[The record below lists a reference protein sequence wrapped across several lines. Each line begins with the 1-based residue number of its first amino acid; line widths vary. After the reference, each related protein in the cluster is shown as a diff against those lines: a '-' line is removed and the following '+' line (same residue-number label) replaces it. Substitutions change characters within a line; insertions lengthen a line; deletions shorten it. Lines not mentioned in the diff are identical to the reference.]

1 MYDRNGVFGQYLN
14 PWAEKIVTAVIP
26 VKFIQELLIGPYG
39 VITMALTYAIA
50 IILPIILIL
59 LLIAILTGK
68 LRIIRIKKQP
78 APQEKQPKKHIKEE
92 KIIDAEYKM
101 K

>member
-1 MYDRNGVFGQYLN
+1 MNKKAASGIRAISGIILGAIITIILVVF
-14 PWAEKIVTAVIP
+14 
-26 VKFIQELLIGPYG
+26 FIGF
-39 VITMALTYAIA
+39 IA